1 MSTASAPSASLW
13 LLSATLLCLTACATR
28 SPTLPEPPIVA
39 CEQPATAPVPPPPIA
54 TTTAWLQDGP
64 AWAAEVLGVLRQ
76 ERAYRAREHE
86 CLDRLRAQSIIR

>member
-1 MSTASAPSASLW
+1 
-13 LLSATLLCLTACATR
+13 
-28 SPTLPEPPIVA
+28 VA

-76 ERAYRAREHE
+76 ERAYRKAEQD
-86 CLDRLRAQSIIR
+86 CLSRLRGAGVIR